1 MVVELNRNLYE
12 SLDEIDAAVRVQT
25 VLSSEKQYN
34 TRTFGL

>member
-12 SLDEIDAAVRVQT
+12 SLDEMFAVVRVQT
-25 VLSSEKQYN
+25 LLSSEKQYN